1 VAAEVECAHLLA
13 NETRRTLYEWGLD
26 DAEILE
32 LADDF
37 IAEDRGADATEF
49 EEWAIY
55 RHDRHL
61 SGHGAR

>member
-13 NETRRTLYEWGLD
+13 NETRDELHGWGLD
-26 DAEILE
+26 DDEILE

-37 IAEDRGADATEF
+37 IAEDRGADPEEF

-55 RHDRHL
+55 RHERHL
-61 SGHGAR
+61 SGAGAR

>member
-13 NETRRTLYEWGLD
+13 NETRDELHGWGLD
-26 DAEILE
+26 DDEILE

-37 IAEDRGADATEF
+37 IAEDRGADVEEF

-55 RHDRHL
+55 RHERHL